1 MSLAINE
8 KPEPAVQINSDT
20 RLSVKVIANSS
31 RTNIV
36 GWIGNELKVKLAAPA
51 ENGKANIALLKLLSK
66 ALGLPRA
73 SIKILSGH
81 TNQLKVVIIDNIES
95 DALHL
100 KIDKY
105 LNSSDRN
112 WFESSL
118 VHNGIDNFYGRLHG
132 RKNLI
137 GIHSPSG
144 HFSSVLE
151 FPGDRCFG

>member
-8 KPEPAVQINSDT
+8 KPEPPVQINSDT

-112 WFESSL
+112 
-118 VHNGIDNFYGRLHG
+118 
-132 RKNLI
+132 
-137 GIHSPSG
+137 
-144 HFSSVLE
+144 
-151 FPGDRCFG
+151 

>member
-8 KPEPAVQINSDT
+8 KPEPPVQINSDT

-66 ALGLPRA
+66 ELRLHRA
-73 SIKILSGH
+73 SIKILRGY
-81 TNQLKVVIIDNIES
+81 TGQLKVVIIDNIES
-95 DALHL
+95 ATLQL

-105 LNSSDRN
+105 LNSSDQN
-112 WFESSL
+112 
-118 VHNGIDNFYGRLHG
+118 
-132 RKNLI
+132 
-137 GIHSPSG
+137 
-144 HFSSVLE
+144 
-151 FPGDRCFG
+151 